1 MKKLLALLLAV
12 VLCLS
17 LAACATT
24 PKDTATDTTPA
35 DTAADTAKD
44 DAADNT
50 ADDSNA
56 SEPAAE
62 GGKNIVWAGWS
73 GEEEA
78 SKDIFQRMMKTYED
92 ASGNMS
98 PGLAGL
104 GPTPRSSSSS
114 GRRAASSSTWRR
126 RISVSSTP
134 SRPRA
139 CWPTGTKSSAR
150 II

>member
-50 ADDSNA
+50 ADDFNA

-78 SKDIFQRMMKTYED
+78 SKDIFGRMMKAYPD
-92 ASGNMS
+92 
-98 PGLAGL
+98 
-104 GPTPRSSSSS
+104 
-114 GRRAASSSTWRR
+114 RR
-126 RISVSSTP
+126 RSGAKLCAA
-134 SRPRA
+134 PR
-139 CWPTGTKSSAR
+139 GQR
-150 II
+150 IICVPQKTGEPLGGSPVFSLSKNAFCPAARPAFQAYQA